1 MGGDR
6 KHYIVTAK
14 KNANK
19 TIAVT
24 YGDGSLQELI
34 LHQPD
39 FLANDKKKN

>member
-1 MGGDR
+1 VE
-6 KHYIVTAK
+6 IESIILLQPK